1 MGIHAVLGARVTC
14 VQILWLCLCP
24 TLSGAGRQELS
35 YSVMCRVYKAIRGG
49 CDIVAVKIM
58 KGQHDP
64 RSADLFA
71 REVNPASKV
80 HLAMLQH
87 VHA

>member
-1 MGIHAVLGARVTC
+1 ML
-14 VQILWLCLCP
+14 
-24 TLSGAGRQELS
+24 
-35 YSVMCRVYKAIRGG
+35 CRVYKAVRGD

-71 REVNPASKV
+71 REVTTQHINTALGEAAL
-80 HLAMLQH
+80 HICMAMLLC
-87 VHA
+87 